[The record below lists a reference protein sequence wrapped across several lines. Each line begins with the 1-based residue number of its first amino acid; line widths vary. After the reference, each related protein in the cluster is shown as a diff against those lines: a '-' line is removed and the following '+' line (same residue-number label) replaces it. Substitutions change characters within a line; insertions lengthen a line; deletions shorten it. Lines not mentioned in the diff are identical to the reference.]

1 MQLRRQSRQGHRR
14 FRHQSHHGLLQ
25 GPVKTV
31 GIRQRQ
37 QHGLGLPIQQ
47 AAHARVAVRQGNG
60 KKMDRKGN
68 AGMRLSELDRA
79 PEESFKRRPDR
90 RPGGREGEG
99 NAGRHRWCIHLPTQ
113 EADQRR
119 NSHTVRQLPGGI
131 RSGPAH
137 QHLIIL
143 PHHLHHILP
152 VEQGFVALV
161 GQHGFAQ
168 GPAGENQIA
177 QHAHVAGLD
186 HGADFQPRRQ
196 PLRAQ
201 QHCLLQQIPPQR
213 QRHHIRWRAAV
224 QHGA

>member
-1 MQLRRQSRQGHRR
+1 
-14 FRHQSHHGLLQ
+14 
-25 GPVKTV
+25 
-31 GIRQRQ
+31 
-37 QHGLGLPIQQ
+37 
-47 AAHARVAVRQGNG
+47 
-60 KKMDRKGN
+60 
-68 AGMRLSELDRA
+68 MRLSELDRA
-79 PEESFKRRPDR
+79 AEEGFKRRPDR

-99 NAGRHRWCIHLPTQ
+99 NAGWHRWCIHLPAQ
-113 EADQRR
+113 EADQGRD
-119 NSHTVRQLPGGI
+119 SHTVRQLPGGI

-186 HGADFQPRRQ
+186 HGADFQPRGQ

-201 QHCLLQQIPPQR
+201 QHRLLQQIPPQR